1 MKLNEL
7 RPARGAVKKRKRVGR
22 GPGSGHGKTATK
34 GNKGQ
39 QARAG
44 RSKRKGFEGGQM
56 PLTRRLPKFGF
67 KNPFRV
73 EYQVINVGLLDERFG
88 DGQSVDIVAL
98 HAHGLLHKKG
108 KPVKLLGGG
117 NVTKKLAVKVDAA
130 SESARQKIEGAGG
143 SVALETAR
151 AARQQKTA
159 RATAAS

>member
-22 GPGSGHGKTATK
+22 GPGSGSGKTASK
-34 GNKGQ
+34 GHKGS

-44 RSKRKGFEGGQM
+44 RAKGKGFEGGQM

-73 EYQVINVGLLDERFG
+73 EYQVINVGLLDERFD
-88 DGQSVDIVAL
+88 DGQSVDTPAL

-117 NVTKKLAVKVDAA
+117 NVTKKFTVKVDAV
-130 SESARQKIEGAGG
+130 SESARKKVEGAGG
-143 SVALETAR
+143 SIALETAS